1 MFQLVR
7 PAEAYRESYL
17 QSLQEAHAEGRL
29 LHLDYDALSADF
41 GAFVQEL
48 LDKEEPEKV
57 LPGRVAESIY
67 WLVKDDN
74 YIGRVSVRHMLNDYL
89 WQVGGHIGYDIRPSE
104 RRKGY
109 GKQILELAL
118 PKARDLGL
126 KQILITCDNDNI
138 ASQKIIEANGGLFA
152 GEYEVEEQETPIM
165 HYWIEL

>member
-1 MFQLVR
+1 M
-7 PAEAYRESYL
+7 
-17 QSLQEAHAEGRL
+17 
-29 LHLDYDALSADF
+29 HLDYDALSADF